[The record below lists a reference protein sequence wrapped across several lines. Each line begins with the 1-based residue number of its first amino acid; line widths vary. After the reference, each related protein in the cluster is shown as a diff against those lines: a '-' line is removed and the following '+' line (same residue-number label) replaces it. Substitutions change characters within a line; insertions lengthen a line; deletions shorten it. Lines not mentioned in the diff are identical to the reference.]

1 MELIGQMTAAA
12 GVLTLL
18 IAVLWW
24 LRRRGFA
31 QVGAIRPRRGRR
43 MERLERLARSP
54 QHTLHLVRL
63 GDTALVVAASPAGCS
78 LIRSLPCAA
87 FEVNAANAA
96 NAANAYG
103 QEAAR

>member
-1 MELIGQMTAAA
+1 MELIRQMTAVA

-18 IAVLWW
+18 LAVLWW

-31 QVGAIRPRRGRR
+31 QAGALRLARGRR
-43 MERLERLARSP
+43 MERLERLALSP

-63 GDTALVVAASPAGCS
+63 GDTALVVAASPSGCS

-87 FEVNAANAA
+87 FERNASGAS
-96 NAANAYG
+96 G
-103 QEAAR
+103 REAAR

>member
-1 MELIGQMTAAA
+1 MELIGQMTAVA

-18 IAVLWW
+18 GAVLWW

-31 QVGAIRPRRGRR
+31 QVGIRPSRGRR
-43 MERLERLARSP
+43 MERLEQLALSP

-87 FEVNAANAA
+87 FERNAANGVGAS
-96 NAANAYG
+96 G
-103 QEAAR
+103 REAAR

>member
-1 MELIGQMTAAA
+1 MELIGQMTAVA

-24 LRRRGFA
+24 LRRRGYA
-31 QVGAIRPRRGRR
+31 QLGVVRPARGRR
-43 MERLERLARSP
+43 MERLERLALSP

-87 FEVNAANAA
+87 FEKDAWKANASGLG
-96 NAANAYG
+96 AA
-103 QEAAR
+103 Q